1 MFSLTHTYVRNRYV
15 DYKNELMIE
24 IFRSHGTD
32 SVDKLIIV
40 LNGVGFQLHVS
51 TLFLVMY
58 ENRFSKIYIFMF
70 LKNTFTTKIIYI

>member
-1 MFSLTHTYVRNRYV
+1 MVLT
-15 DYKNELMIE
+15 LL
-24 IFRSHGTD
+24 
-32 SVDKLIIV
+32 DKLIIV

-70 LKNTFTTKIIYI
+70 LKNTFTTKIIYISYALITELIWPSND